1 MTRPRLPIAALALAS
16 LCAAAWADDKIT
28 VHYNERPPYL
38 KSTPDGSPGG
48 LTGAPAAEA
57 FKKAGIAVTWAKTP
71 TSRQLDLLE
80 KNDGKDCAI
89 GWFKNAKREGFAKFT
104 KAIYR
109 DKPWVAVANSGFA
122 VKSGAKLEELLADK
136 KTRLLVKDGFS
147 YGSFIDGLLAR
158 TKPTT
163 TKTTGESPQ
172 MVQMIKAGHADLTFV
187 SQEEAAY
194 FIESAGLSAKEVK
207 TVSFPD
213 VPDGERRYIMCSKNV
228 GDDVIAKLNK
238 AISFE

>member
-1 MTRPRLPIAALALAS
+1 MTRTRLPFATFALFS

-38 KSTPDGSPGG
+38 KSMPDGSPGG
-48 LTGAPAAEA
+48 LTGTPAVEA
-57 FKKAGIAVTWAKTP
+57 FKKAGIAVSWAKTP

-80 KNDGKDCAI
+80 KNEGKDCAV
-89 GWFKNAKREGFAKFT
+89 GWFKNPKRESFAKFT

-122 VKSGAKLEELLADK
+122 IKPGAKLEELLSDK

-172 MVQMIKAGHADLTFV
+172 MVQMIKADRADLMLA
-187 SQEEAAY
+187 SQEEAAF
-194 FIESAGLSAKEVK
+194 FIESAGLSAKEMK

-213 VPDGERRYIMCSKNV
+213 VPEGEKRYIMCSKKV

-238 AISFE
+238 AINFE